1 VRRAL
6 PLAIL
11 LCAGLDTLLTRLAL
25 SHRPHGFALPLQLV
39 LAWAVFGLLM
49 AVPAWLTARK
59 SAAPFAA
66 SFGWLAGTIVVHH
79 AAAARVRAGDGP
91 LLIAVATLLAALVVV
106 GSALLLARL
115 ERRLAGRRWPGLT
128 LLVVALLLLPP
139 ADGLRRPP
147 QPPADA
153 PAAARPNLLLLIWD
167 TTRADHLQPWGYNRG
182 ITPHL
187 DQLAERSA
195 TWEAAYSASVFT
207 LSSHVSMLTG
217 LPPSLHGTTLRHQG
231 VTAES
236 VATQLR
242 KAGYRTGAFV
252 GTSVLD
258 AGRGLER
265 GFDVYD
271 DQVDP
276 ALCDSHV
283 WALIHD
289 AQVVAAW
296 LVPALRGNGNP
307 NRPQD
312 FQRPAREVL
321 DAALAWIRQPDPR
334 PWFAMVNLFDA
345 HWPYLPSKDA
355 TALWVRHYAGPVN
368 GYLFRADTYPPG
380 HQPDAL
386 DKQHVSDLYDAELW
400 ELDGAV
406 DRFLGALLNGPA
418 PPDVLLTADH
428 GEALGEGDHWS
439 HDDLLLAQTRVPML
453 LLAPGRVQ
461 PGRREGP
468 VSGVDVAATLLDLAG
483 ATPEPG
489 SVSLSRSL
497 LAEPQPGRMLF
508 EDDLDNLLAAQDA
521 HAVIRGRLRLTRR
534 DGRETLND
542 ALHDPLDEHDLSAA
556 QPTEAAEL
564 RQALEALLAA
574 AKKVDEGGPL
584 QNPDA
589 LRALGYMGN

>member
-6 PLAIL
+6 PLAVL
-11 LCAGLDTLLTRLAL
+11 VCAALDTLLTRLAL
-25 SHRPHGFALPLQLV
+25 AHRPHGLALPLQLL
-39 LAWAVFGLLM
+39 LAWSVFGLLI
-49 AVPAWLTARK
+49 ALPAWLTDRRLH
-59 SAAPFAA
+59 APFTACL
-66 SFGWLAGTIVVHH
+66 GWLAGLVVVHH

-91 LLIAVATLLAALVVV
+91 ALIAGATLLAAALVVGGV
-106 GSALLLARL
+106 LLLART
-115 ERRLAGRRWPGLT
+115 ERRLAGRRWPGVT
-128 LLVVALLLLPP
+128 LLVVSLLLLPP
-139 ADGLRRPP
+139 ADGLRSPP
-147 QPPADA
+147 LPPAAA

-167 TTRADHLQPWGYNRG
+167 TTRADHLQPWGYDRA

-187 DQLAERSA
+187 AQLAERSA

-236 VATQLR
+236 VASQLR
-242 KAGYRTGAFV
+242 AAGYRTGAFV
-252 GTSVLD
+252 GTSVLA

-265 GFDVYD
+265 GFEVYD

-289 AQVVAAW
+289 AQVVAARF
-296 LVPALRGNGNP
+296 VPALRGNGNP

-321 DAALAWIRQPDPR
+321 DHALAWIREPDPR
-334 PWFAMVNLFDA
+334 PWFAMINLFDV

-355 TALWVRHYAGPVN
+355 TALWVRDYAGPMN
-368 GYLFRADTYPPG
+368 GYLFRSDSLAPG
-380 HQPDAL
+380 YRPDAA
-386 DKQHVSDLYDAELW
+386 DKQHIVDLYDGEMW

-406 DRFLGALLNGPA
+406 DRFMGTLLDGPS

-453 LLAPGRVQ
+453 LLAPGRAE

-483 ATPEPG
+483 VAPQPG
-489 SVSLSRSL
+489 ANLSHSL
-497 LAEPQPGRMLF
+497 LAESTPGRFLF
-508 EDDLDNLLAAQDA
+508 EDDLDNVLATNDA

-542 ALHDPLDEHDLSAA
+542 ALDDPLDEHDLSAA
-556 QPTEAAEL
+556 QPEEAAAL
-564 RQALEALLAA
+564 RKMLDSLLSA
-574 AKKVDEGGPL
+574 AKAVDEGGAL
-584 QNPDA
+584 QNEEA
-589 LRALGYMGN
+589 LRALGYLGN